1 MNDAG
6 SVAPTF
12 RSVPAGRSCKRRA
25 DKLGAVSQLAR
36 LGVVRPLAIRDFRL
50 LWIGMT
56 VSMIGDGI
64 YVVAMALQVFEIT
77 EGPGALAM
85 VGLAW
90 SAPQVVLML
99 ASGALS
105 DRLDRRRL
113 MIAGDLIRL
122 ATITVIGLLSITDQL
137 TMPLLLGLVVVFGAG
152 QAIFQPAFS
161 SILPTIVPEDLLV
174 EANSLAQI
182 VRPASMLFLGP
193 LIGGVL
199 SGFIGVGGAFLVD
212 GGTFAWSA
220 VMIFSIRTRHVSNTD
235 PSSSLWAEIVE
246 GIRYVREQTWIWAA
260 LVAAT
265 VSLLCVWGPWEV
277 LVPYV
282 VTEDLGGDGFA
293 LGLVFGAGGLG
304 SVLVGLLMGQRGT
317 LPRLPLTIMY
327 VAWALGMLMTAGFG
341 VATSIWQAMVF
352 AFVAEGSIA
361 LLVVL
366 WYTML
371 QRLVPRHLLGRVI
384 SLDWMISIAGVPLSF
399 AIVGPLADAFGADA
413 TLVGSGVAGA
423 AITMAFMFVRGAR
436 DPERDGRLREP
447 LVERSTAS
455 T

>member
-1 MNDAG
+1 MAVG
-6 SVAPTF
+6 S
-12 RSVPAGRSCKRRA
+12 
-25 DKLGAVSQLAR
+25 R

-56 VSMIGDGI
+56 VSMVGDGI
-64 YVVAMALQVFEIT
+64 YIVAMALQVLEISNS
-77 EGPGALAM
+77 PSALAM

-105 DRLDRRRL
+105 DRLDRRGL

-122 ATITVIGLLSITDQL
+122 GTITAIGVLSISGEL

-199 SGFIGVGGAFLVD
+199 SGLIGVGGAFLVD

-220 VMIFSIRTRHVSNTD
+220 VMIFLIRTRHVSNADT
-235 PSSSLWAEIVE
+235 SSGIWAEIAE
-246 GIRYVREQTWIWAA
+246 GIRYVRGQTWIWAA

-282 VTEDLGGDGFA
+282 VTNDLDGDGVA

-304 SVLVGLLMGQRGT
+304 SVIVGLSMGQRGT
-317 LPRLPLTIMY
+317 LPRRPLTIMY
-327 VAWALGMLMTAGFG
+327 VSWAVGMLMTAGFG
-341 VATSIWQAMVF
+341 LATAIWQAMVF
-352 AFVAEGSIA
+352 GFIAEGSIA
-361 LLVVL
+361 LLIVL

-399 AIVGPLADAFGADA
+399 AIVGPLAGAFGADV
-413 TLVGSGVAGA
+413 TLIGSGVLGA
-423 AITMAFMFVRGAR
+423 AITIAFMFVRGAR
-436 DPERDGRLREP
+436 DPERDGRLVESEQVVEP
-447 LVERSTAS
+447 ST
-455 T
+455 TPT

>member
-1 MNDAG
+1 
-6 SVAPTF
+6 
-12 RSVPAGRSCKRRA
+12 
-25 DKLGAVSQLAR
+25 VSQLHR

-56 VSMIGDGI
+56 VSMVGDGI
-64 YVVAMALQVFEIT
+64 YVVAMALQVFEIS
-77 EGPGALAM
+77 EGPSALAM

-122 ATITVIGLLSITDQL
+122 GTIGAIGLLSIAGEL
-137 TMPLLLGLVVVFGAG
+137 TMPLLLGLVVLFGAG

-193 LIGGVL
+193 VIGGVL
-199 SGFIGVGGAFLVD
+199 SGLIGVGGAFLVD
-212 GGTFAWSA
+212 GVTFAWSA
-220 VMIFSIRTRHVSNTD
+220 AMIFSIRTRHVSNEGE
-235 PSSSLWAEIVE
+235 SAGLWAEIGE
-246 GIRYVREQTWIWAA
+246 GIRYVRGQTWIWAA

-282 VTEDLGGDGFA
+282 VTNDLHGDEIA

-304 SVLVGLLMGQRGT
+304 SVLVGLTMGQRGT
-317 LPRLPLTIMY
+317 LPRRPLTIMY
-327 VAWALGMLMTAGFG
+327 VAWAVGMLMTAGFG
-341 VATSIWQAMVF
+341 VATAIWQAMVF
-352 AFVAEGSIA
+352 GFIAEGSIA

-399 AIVGPLADAFGADA
+399 AIVGPLASAFGVDA
-413 TLVGSGVAGA
+413 TLIGAGVLGA
-423 AITMAFMFVRGAR
+423 VITIAFMFVRGAR
-436 DPERDGRLREP
+436 DPERDGRLAEP
-447 LVERSTAS
+447 EAVPGRTAAS